1 MTEVSA
7 GARGAGPSSDAT
19 PFVRQSSGLVKSG
32 TPYRMFLMNAAYNG
46 LGTYMAFFYFYS
58 AGAFPRGN
66 LVLGV
71 VIVAILQ
78 IVFNGAYALLAI
90 AYPRSGG
97 EYVYLSRIVHPAVGF
112 AVSVGAAIAQTFW
125 VAVGGYWVCTLVLA
139 PALTAYG
146 GVTGHP
152 GAIDAGKW
160 FAVSN
165 HAWLV
170 SAIAIVLSALL
181 VWRGLR
187 VYFRFQSINWW
198 IGWICFAVFLV
209 VLGTSSHQDFING
222 VNRYGE
228 NTSGIHNAYQT
239 VLNAAQKGGMPTS
252 FSLWQ
257 TLGITAVFTAVAATA
272 YVGGEVRKPRRT
284 QLIAMVGGS
293 GSFAIISVLVAILLA
308 KTVSTDWNRAAS
320 WLAMNDPHHYPFAVN
335 PVYMWYADLLTTH
348 PTVVII
354 MTVGFVIWSYFWI
367 PICMLWATRMVF
379 AWSFDRLVPAKAA
392 AVSEK
397 TGSPTVA
404 VVAVAVIAE
413 FLLWLYARSCTSR
426 PSSSTGSSGPSSAS
440 PRCCF
445 PSCGGRAT
453 RSRNPT
459 SAGGSAGSPSSR
471 YWACSGSSTGRSR
484 STSRSRRTCWGRT
497 RPRCCG
503 SRGSA
508 SRSRSCSSSWR
519 AGTGRARESTSI
531 LPSQSCRPTE
541 DGTHQ

>member
-7 GARGAGPSSDAT
+7 GARGVSPSPDAT

-97 EYVYLSRIVHPAVGF
+97 EYVYLSRIVHPALGF

-228 NTSGIHNAYQT
+228 NTSGIHNAYQS
-239 VLNAAQKGGMPTS
+239 VLTAAQKGGMPTS

-272 YVGGEVRKPRRT
+272 YIGGEVRKPRRT

-293 GSFAIISVLVAILLA
+293 GSFAIISVLVALLLA

-320 WLAMNDPHHYPFAVN
+320 WLAMNDPDHYPFAVS

-354 MTVGFVIWSYFWI
+354 MTIGFVIWSYFWI

-404 VVAVAVIAE
+404 VLAVAVIAE
-413 FLLWLYARSCTSR
+413 FLLWLYARGTIVYLAPIVLYGIVWACV
-426 PSSSTGSSGPSSAS
+426 GLAAVL
-440 PRCCF
+440 F
-445 PSCGGRAT
+445 PFMR
-453 RSRNPT
+453 RSRDTFEN
-459 SAGGSAGSPSSR
+459 SDVRWRIAGIPVVAILGLLGLV
-471 YWACSGSSTGRSR
+471 YWMISLYFAFSTDLLGANTPKMLWFTALCFAVPFVFFFVARWYRSR
-484 STSRSRRTCWGRT
+484 QGVDIDL
-497 RPRCCG
+497 
-503 SRGSA
+503 A
-508 SRSRSCSSSWR
+508 F
-519 AGTGRARESTSI
+519 AE
-531 LPSQSCRPTE
+531 LPP
-541 DGTHQ
+541 D